1 MKTGTLENI
10 ISDFYESIWQC
21 MRSELSNVSIRI
33 FFFNIGSIVDS
44 SFSKHL
50 LLENIKGQFW
60 TTASVLTLPSVKN
73 LDFAFL
79 NDPLK
84 IHKT

>member
-1 MKTGTLENI
+1 MCAE
-10 ISDFYESIWQC
+10 F
-21 MRSELSNVSIRI
+21 SNVSIQD
-33 FFFNIGSIVDS
+33 FLPPIGSIVES

-60 TTASVLTLPSVKN
+60 PTASVLTLPSVKN

>member
-1 MKTGTLENI
+1 MYLAANLYWVVQYKHPG
-10 ISDFYESIWQC
+10 
-21 MRSELSNVSIRI
+21 
-33 FFFNIGSIVDS
+33 FFSIGSIVES

-60 TTASVLTLPSVKN
+60 PTTSVFTLPSVKN

-84 IHKT
+84 IYKT